1 MKKYIKPVMDIH
13 RISLAKVMM
22 VGASDGSG
30 NVVKDGGN
38 TSDAPGGSITEGS
51 AKRRRG
57 RGIFDDGEP
66 EGFIW

>member
-22 VGASDGSG
+22 TTLSNGSG
-30 NVVKDGGN
+30 EGPGNGGN
-38 TSDAPGGSITEGS
+38 TGAGGVTVAD

-57 RGIFDDGEP
+57 RGIFDDDFEQ
-66 EGFIW
+66 ESLIW